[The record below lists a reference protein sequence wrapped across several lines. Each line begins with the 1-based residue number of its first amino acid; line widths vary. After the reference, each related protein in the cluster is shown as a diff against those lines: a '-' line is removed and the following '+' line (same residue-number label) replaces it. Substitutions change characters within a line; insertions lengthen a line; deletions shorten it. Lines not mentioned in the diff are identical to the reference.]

1 MVEKI
6 ESRAWYLRQ
15 PTARAEVFRLLTECR
30 ALTKQEKRSWHDL
43 FHEDSDR
50 EMPGVGEDITITS
63 LAVLAGEV
71 VTYLGI
77 ADQRASLF
85 EATGNTGKEQRPS
98 TAPRPRQLPGHG
110 ALCGELQDAQPSTP
124 GVRRPLSP
132 KVFALIINPGPRR
145 PCPR

>member
-98 TAPRPRQLPGHG
+98 TAPRPRQLTSRTWCTMWRITGRSTLHTRRSKAPFTKGVCTDH
-110 ALCGELQDAQPSTP
+110 QPWP
-124 GVRRPLSP
+124 
-132 KVFALIINPGPRR
+132 
-145 PCPR
+145 